1 MFASWKKIC
10 YQPRQHIKTQRQHL
24 ANKIYTVK
32 AMIFPVVMYKCESW
46 TIKKAECWG
55 KDAFELCCWRIILR
69 IPWTARRS
77 SQSILKEINP
87 QYSLEGLLLKLNLQY
102 FGHLMQRADSLRKGL
117 MLGKAERKR
126 VLHIMR
132 WLDSITSTQWTC
144 IWANS
149 GREWRAEEPGMLQR
163 VGLQRVGRY
172 LVTEQ
177 QQNVMINKQFLWGAN
192 SWTTH
197 NR

>member
-1 MFASWKKIC
+1 
-10 YQPRQHIKTQRQHL
+10 
-24 ANKIYTVK
+24 
-32 AMIFPVVMYKCESW
+32 MYKCESW

-149 GREWRAEEPGMLQR
+149 GREWRAEEPGTLQR

-177 QQNVMINKQFLWGAN
+177 QQSVMINKQFLWGAN